1 MTVHF
6 IGVLLST
13 IVFIAPVAASQ
24 DDLFDKMLS
33 ETVNSNNMVGLA
45 AAVIRGGEVSFMRTY
60 GVRDIT
66 SVDQVT
72 PQTTFRIASLSK
84 AFAATV
90 AIQLDQKNKL
100 SLNDRVIK
108 SNNDFQLKSQ
118 AQTNSATLNHV
129 LSHRLSL
136 PPYAYDNLLE
146 AGTEPNKILR
156 AMKSVKPIC
165 KVGSCY
171 AYQNVG
177 FNMIASAIEVA
188 DEKTY
193 VASVN
198 ERLFKPLEMV
208 GASFGKDGL
217 MSNDNWA
224 RSYTRRR
231 TQAWRAVS
239 VKQAYYDVPAAG
251 GVNANIVDMSKW
263 LVAQLGHRP
272 NVLTPQTLEHLQTI
286 QTATPRESRRV
297 RYMSHVTQTHYG
309 LGWRIYQYGGTKVVN
324 HSGSVEGYGA
334 QIAFLP
340 DRDVGIVLLTN
351 SKTRAFWRILPTFL
365 DMELGLGKS

>member
-90 AIQLDQKNKL
+90 AIQLDQENKL

-171 AYQNVG
+171 AYQ
-177 FNMIASAIEVA
+177 
-188 DEKTY
+188 
-193 VASVN
+193 
-198 ERLFKPLEMV
+198 RLFKPLEMV

-239 VKQAYYDVPAAG
+239 VRQPYYDVPAAG

>member
-6 IGVLLST
+6 IGVLLSA

-90 AIQLDQKNKL
+90 AIQLDQENKL

-171 AYQNVG
+171 AY
-177 FNMIASAIEVA
+177 
-188 DEKTY
+188 
-193 VASVN
+193 
-198 ERLFKPLEMV
+198 
-208 GASFGKDGL
+208 
-217 MSNDNWA
+217 
-224 RSYTRRR
+224 
-231 TQAWRAVS
+231 
-239 VKQAYYDVPAAG
+239 
-251 GVNANIVDMSKW
+251 
-263 LVAQLGHRP
+263 
-272 NVLTPQTLEHLQTI
+272 
-286 QTATPRESRRV
+286 
-297 RYMSHVTQTHYG
+297 
-309 LGWRIYQYGGTKVVN
+309 
-324 HSGSVEGYGA
+324 
-334 QIAFLP
+334 
-340 DRDVGIVLLTN
+340 
-351 SKTRAFWRILPTFL
+351 
-365 DMELGLGKS
+365 

>member
-188 DEKTY
+188 DEKAY
-193 VASVN
+193 AASVN

-251 GVNANIVDMSKW
+251 GVNANIVDMSK
-263 LVAQLGHRP
+263 
-272 NVLTPQTLEHLQTI
+272 
-286 QTATPRESRRV
+286 ATPRESRRV